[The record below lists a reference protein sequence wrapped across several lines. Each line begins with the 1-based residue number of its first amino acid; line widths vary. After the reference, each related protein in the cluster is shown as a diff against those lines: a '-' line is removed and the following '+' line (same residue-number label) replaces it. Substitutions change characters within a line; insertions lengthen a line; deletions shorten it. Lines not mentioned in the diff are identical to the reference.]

1 MTDSNVFFL
10 NAHEAMLRAGVD
22 TAEVYRRIGIDPDE
36 LLKPGV
42 RIPHRGQM
50 SFWAA
55 VEAVTGDAEI
65 GLHLCPYV
73 SPFAGEIVNH
83 LFVSSPT
90 LRDGLQNV
98 FKYFRLLSD
107 HLDIRL
113 VTDAPGPYAM
123 LSATIGD
130 HSTPR
135 HTEVTLC
142 YGVLQA
148 IRLATAG
155 KFQAARLELNGTPAA
170 DLAGYPRIFGCPV
183 EFGAPRTQVHFD
195 RSVLDLPFLHA
206 NPEAASAHEAV
217 AHRQMR
223 RLGRRDTVDAVRKL
237 LASELSS
244 GLCTPAWVA
253 AQLKRSPRGLRSE
266 LLDAGTSFNQLF
278 EEVRQSSA
286 KQLLARTEE
295 SIERI
300 AQLAGF
306 SDSSAFFRAF
316 KKWTGSTPTQYRKSK
331 QAHTHGLQPD

>member
-22 TAEVYRRIGIDPDE
+22 TAEVYRRIGIDPYA

-50 SFWAA
+50 GFWAA

-90 LRDGLQNV
+90 LRDGLHSV

-113 VTDAPGPYAM
+113 VTDAPGPYAI

-130 HSTPR
+130 RSTPR
-135 HTEVTLC
+135 HTEITLC

-155 KFQAARLELNGTPAA
+155 KFQAAHLELCATPVA
-170 DLAGYPRIFGCPV
+170 DPAEYRRIFGCPV
-183 EFGAPRTQVHFD
+183 GFESPKTRMHFD

-206 NPEAASAHEAV
+206 DPEVAGAHEAV

-237 LASELSS
+237 LAGDLSS
-244 GLCTPAWVA
+244 GRCTPDWVA

-266 LLDAGTSFNQLF
+266 LLDAGTSFNQVF

-286 KQLLARTEE
+286 KRLLTRSEE

-300 AQLAGF
+300 AQLTGF

-316 KKWTGSTPTQYRKSK
+316 KKWTGSTPSQYRKSK
-331 QAHTHGLQPD
+331 QSASTK

>member
-22 TAEVYRRIGIDPDE
+22 TAEVYRRIGINPYE

-42 RIPHRGQM
+42 RIPHRGQVD
-50 SFWAA
+50 FWAA
-55 VEAVTGDAEI
+55 VEKVTGDAEI
-65 GLHLCPYV
+65 GLHLCPFL
-73 SPFAGEIVNH
+73 SPFAGEIVNQ
-83 LFVSSPT
+83 LFFTSPT
-90 LRDGLQNV
+90 LRDGLQSV

-113 VTDAPGPYAM
+113 VTDDAGPHAI

-130 HSTPR
+130 RSTPR

-155 KFQAARLELNGTPAA
+155 KFQAARIELCGTPMVGAEEYR
-170 DLAGYPRIFGCPV
+170 LIYGCPV
-183 EFGAPRTQVHFD
+183 GFGAHQTQIHFD
-195 RSVLDLPFLHA
+195 RAVLDQPFLHA
-206 NPEAASAHEAV
+206 DPEVVRAHEMV

-237 LASELSS
+237 LASELSN
-244 GLCTPAWVA
+244 GLCTLDWVA
-253 AQLKRSPRGLRSE
+253 AKLKRSPRGLRSE
-266 LLDAGTSFNQLF
+266 LLDAGTSFNQLL
-278 EEVRQSSA
+278 EEVRQLSA
-286 KQLLARTEE
+286 KRLLARSEE
-295 SIERI
+295 SIERV
-300 AQLAGF
+300 AQLSGF
-306 SDSSAFFRAF
+306 SNSSAFFRAF

-331 QAHTHGLQPD
+331 QGL